1 MLAAVTGQ
9 ITKHWFT
16 DLGMQYSTNE
26 NRVERS
32 DTVLRYQPE
41 IGKVVNFG
49 YRFTR
54 DTLEQIDLSTEWP
67 IGGRWTGL
75 ARYNYT
81 LQDRRLLEGLLGVEY
96 NAGCWAAR
104 FVLHRFVS
112 ATQAYVNAMFFQLEL
127 TGVSGLGSSPLEF
140 LRQNIT
146 GYTKTNEK
154 RPVDFNPFPSF

>member
-1 MLAAVTGQ
+1 VLAAVTGQ

-32 DTVLRYQPE
+32 NAVLRYQPE
-41 IGKVVNFG
+41 VGKVVNFG

-54 DTLEQIDLSTEWP
+54 DTLEQVDLSTEWP
-67 IGGRWTGL
+67 IGGRWTAL

-81 LQDRRLLEGLLGVEY
+81 LRDRGLLEGLLGVEY

-112 ATQAYVNAMFFQLEL
+112 ATQEYVNAMFLQLEL
-127 TGVSGLGSSPLEF
+127 TGISGLGSSPLEV

-146 GYTKTNEK
+146 GYSKTNEN
-154 RPVDFNPFPSF
+154 RRTDVNPFPSY